1 MKSTLVTV
9 GSILFCLVLGKVLT
23 HLFGFLPASLY
34 GMLIYAALLATGIF
48 DGNGV
53 GRVISKVIY
62 FMPVVFLPVC
72 IGVMKYGELFEA
84 SGWKLIS
91 LSVTTT
97 LVLLLFVGFWG
108 QRSVRGGDDD

>member
-1 MKSTLVTV
+1 
-9 GSILFCLVLGKVLT
+9 
-23 HLFGFLPASLY
+23 
-34 GMLIYAALLATGIF
+34 
-48 DGNGV
+48 
-53 GRVISKVIY
+53 
-62 FMPVVFLPVC
+62 MPVVFLPVC